1 MSVELRLMELETRVA
16 FQDDAL
22 LTMSDEIARQ
32 QRDIERLQLQL
43 AALARRQEDLAGQVG
58 EPLGDEPPPR
68 TTEWRT

>member
-58 EPLGDEPPPR
+58 EPLGDEPPPPHY
-68 TTEWRT
+68 

>member
-22 LTMSDEIARQ
+22 MTMSDEIARQ

-58 EPLGDEPPPR
+58 EPMGDEPPPPHY
-68 TTEWRT
+68 

>member
-22 LTMSDEIARQ
+22 MTMSDEIARQ

-58 EPLGDEPPPR
+58 APMGDEPPPR
-68 TTEWRT
+68 HY

>member
-58 EPLGDEPPPR
+58 EPMGDEPPPPHY
-68 TTEWRT
+68 

>member
-58 EPLGDEPPPR
+58 EPLGDEPPPHY
-68 TTEWRT
+68 